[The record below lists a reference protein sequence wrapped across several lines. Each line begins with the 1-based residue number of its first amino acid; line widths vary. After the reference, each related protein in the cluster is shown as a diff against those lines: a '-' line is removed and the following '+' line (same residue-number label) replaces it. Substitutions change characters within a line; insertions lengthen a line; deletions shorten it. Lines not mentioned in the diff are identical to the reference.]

1 VLVSEP
7 VVAMTSVA
15 GVRFAGMGAIELPGL
30 TSPIRRFQARRS

>member
-15 GVRFAGMGAIELPGL
+15 GVRFAGMAAIELPGL